1 MSEKTSCRKDA
12 PEIVLVLNCYP
23 TQIEF
28 EWFRMAEEDRV
39 LAKGMVDQIGTN
51 HAVVVHERYDGREL
65 HEKMPVSD
73 VEAAIREIAHQA
85 TSGDLAII
93 KSTSD
98 ILCIGHRVVHGGE
111 KFTAATLITDEV
123 KKSIEGFK
131 TLAPLHNA
139 CNLAGIEGCEKV
151 LPGIPNVAVFDTA
164 FHHSMPP
171 SSYLYAIPYEFYQ
184 KYGIRKY
191 GFHGSSHQFVVK
203 EAASL
208 LGQPA
213 AGLKLI
219 TIHLGRGC
227 SVAAV
232 DGGKVID
239 TSMGMTPLPGLIM
252 ATRCGDIDPAVV
264 LYLARQNMSA
274 DEIDTMLNTK
284 SGLLGLAGVGSGDI
298 RDVIDAA
305 NKNSQQA
312 GLALWAYVQRIVSY
326 IGAYYALLGGADAI
340 VFTGGIG
347 THNPYIRARVIGQ
360 LGVLGCHL
368 SETKNFAVGKTQI
381 ISDGRSSLK
390 AIAIPSNEELMIAR
404 EIIAVMH
411 AQANPAATQPGEA

>member
-1 MSEKTSCRKDA
+1 MSDIEPRPGA
-12 PEIVLVLNCYP
+12 PPQIVLVINSYA
-23 TQIEF
+23 TQMEF
-28 EWFRMAEEDRV
+28 QWFRMAEEHRV
-39 LAKGMVDQIGTN
+39 LAKGVVDQIGTN
-51 HAVVVHERYDGREL
+51 QAVILHERYDGREL
-65 HEKMPVSD
+65 HEKMPVENAD
-73 VEAAIREIAHQA
+73 AAVRAIKHQA
-85 TSGDLAII
+85 MSGDLAII
-93 KSTSD
+93 KSASE

-111 KFTAATLITDEV
+111 KFTAPTRITDDV

-139 CNLAGIEGCEKV
+139 CNLAGIEACEV
-151 LPGIPNVAVFDTA
+151 VFPGIPNVAVFDTA

-171 SSYLYAIPYEFYQ
+171 ASYLYAIPYDYFQ
-184 KYGIRKY
+184 KYGVRKY
-191 GFHGSSHQFVVK
+191 GFHGSSHQFVVN
-203 EAASL
+203 ETALILGRAASS
-208 LGQPA
+208 
-213 AGLKLI
+213 LKLI
-219 TIHLGRGC
+219 TCHLGRGC

-232 DGGKVID
+232 DGGKVLD

-274 DEIDTMLNTK
+274 DEIDDLLNTK

-305 NKNSQQA
+305 GKNNQQA
-312 GLALWAYVQRIVSY
+312 AMALWAYVQRIVSY

-347 THNPYIRARVIGQ
+347 TYNPYIRSRVIGQ

-368 SETKNFAVGKTQI
+368 SETKNYAMGKTQI
-381 ISDGRSSLK
+381 ISDDRSSLK
-390 AIAIPSNEELMIAR
+390 AIVIPSNEELMIAR
-404 EIIAVMH
+404 ESFSVMH
-411 AQANPAATQPGEA
+411 DEKIPAAS